1 MLVSEIP
8 ERINLDSE
16 YSFTA
21 GLSGVRIGDD
31 GVHVN
36 DELFALD
43 ESTIRSFG
51 TLLDISYT
59 YLKKC
64 PRPLLAENVNYWLR
78 ERSESDALIHVI
90 NDQPRFLKSNIKF
103 IPLKSV
109 VDMIGRVF
117 DADDEVV
124 ELTTTDQ
131 MVHVDVISAEQRIE
145 VPGRDIPLRPDNDV
159 THGGIRFRIVT
170 DFRARPPEVYTY
182 LNRRVCTNG
191 LCIADPQHKLT
202 LQGHTVDDVLREM
215 ESAANDL
222 WGKLPDALEK
232 YRSTADIEVPGE
244 VAHFIHAVAEEH
256 GIGFRVTSEAI
267 NRVGELP
274 TPPSLYDVINL
285 LTSIANEDVTYKT
298 RESLQF
304 LGGSIASKPEAY
316 SHRCSSCQQLL

>member
-8 ERINLDSE
+8 DRINLESE
-16 YSFTA
+16 YSFTT
-21 GLSGVRIGDD
+21 GLAGVRIADD
-31 GVHVN
+31 GIHID
-36 DELFALD
+36 DEVFSLD
-43 ESTIRSFG
+43 ESTTRSLG
-51 TLLDISYT
+51 SLLDISYN

-64 PRPLLAENVNYWLR
+64 PSELLASNVNYWLR
-78 ERSESDALIHVI
+78 EKSEAEALVHVI
-90 NDQPRFLKSNIKF
+90 NGAPRLLKSNTKF
-103 IPLKSV
+103 IPVKSV
-109 VDMIGRVF
+109 VEMIGRLF
-117 DADDEVV
+117 EPNDEVV

-131 MVHVDVISAEQRIE
+131 LVHVDVISNEQRIE
-145 VPGRDIPLRPDNDV
+145 VPGRDMPLRPENDV

-256 GIGFRVTSEAI
+256 GVGFRVTSEAI

-274 TPPSLYDVINL
+274 DPPSLYDVINL

-316 SHRCSSCQQLL
+316 SHRCASCQHLL